1 MRKTT
6 KKKMIDK
13 YIKEKEIILF
23 NRQGKVKET
32 ET

>member
-6 KKKMIDK
+6 KKKNKDK

-32 ET
+32 ES